1 MFEAN
6 YWDIERFY
14 EINSKEEYWDLRERV
29 SDLLLDMKY
38 SDKPEWKLW
47 SIALSTSRTFAISL
61 NDDDNYGAVYF
72 IDTMVI
78 DEELSYTK
86 VENSF
91 TDFINNLVP
100 DAIVEQPEAFTEHI
114 KEKYKNEV
122 DKMNQILEDDK
133 QHTEKMLK
141 RGFIPIEL

>member
-38 SDKPEWKLW
+38 SERPDWKLW
-47 SIALSTSRTFAISL
+47 SISRTFAISL
-61 NDDDNYGAVYF
+61 NDDENYGAVYF

-100 DAIVEQPEAFTEHI
+100 DKNIDSPEISINRI
-114 KEKYKNEV
+114 KEIYKNDVE
-122 DKMNQILEDDK
+122 KMNVFLEK
-133 QHTEKMLK
+133 NK
-141 RGFIPIEL
+141 RQLMKH